1 MPGNWVTFFATE
13 VGAAAALSGLVF
25 VALSINLR
33 SILEQ
38 PVLVGRAAEAIV
50 LLLGPV
56 AFGLT
61 LLSPCGHVLLG
72 VIELGLTAA
81 FGVLLNR
88 ILAEAWPV
96 AKTRPR
102 IEFAIRMGLA
112 ESCVIAVLTGAAVL
126 LAAPAAAAGWI
137 GFGGLLCIAAG
148 IADAWVLLVEI
159 LR

>member
-1 MPGNWVTFFATE
+1 MPGDWVTFFATE

-33 SILEQ
+33 SILEE
-38 PVLVGRAAEAIV
+38 PVLVGRAAEALV

-72 VIELGLTAA
+72 GIELALAAA
-81 FGVLLNR
+81 FGVVLTLIVVR
-88 ILAEAWPV
+88 AWPV
-96 AKTRPR
+96 AKTRPHH
-102 IEFAIRMGLA
+102 EYAIRMALA
-112 ESCVIAVLTGAAVL
+112 EACVATEITGAAIL
-126 LAAPAAAAGWI
+126 LAAPGTAAGWI

-148 IADAWVLLVEI
+148 ISDAWVLLVEI

>member
-1 MPGNWVTFFATE
+1 
-13 VGAAAALSGLVF
+13 
-25 VALSINLR
+25 
-33 SILEQ
+33 
-38 PVLVGRAAEAIV
+38 

-72 VIELGLTAA
+72 VIELVLAA
-81 FGVLLNR
+81 VFSVVLNR
-88 ILAEAWPV
+88 ILLQAWPT
-96 AKTRPR
+96 ARTRPR
-102 IEFAIRMGLA
+102 IEFAIRASLA
-112 ESCVIAVLTGAAVL
+112 ESCVIAVITGAAVL
-126 LAAPAAAAGWI
+126 FAAPGAAAGWI

>member
-1 MPGNWVTFFATE
+1 MPGDWVTFFATE

-33 SILEQ
+33 SILADS
-38 PVLVGRAAEAIV
+38 VLVGRAAEALI

-61 LLSPCGHVLLG
+61 LLAPYGHVPLG
-72 VIELGLTAA
+72 LIELALSVA
-81 FGVLLNR
+81 FGVVLTR
-88 ILAEAWPV
+88 IVVDAWPV
-96 AKTRPR
+96 AKNRPR
-102 IEFAIRMGLA
+102 NEYAIRISLA
-112 ESCVIAVLTGAAVL
+112 ECCVAAEFIGAVIL
-126 LAAPAAAAGWI
+126 LAAPSAAVGWI